1 MFCICRLQRNIQHLG
16 TFIWLQSEMDLAT
29 IQDIH
34 LQASSKRLLQAIWRP
49 IEKQT
54 YWEDKKT
61 KEDVPWLQVNIWGI
75 WSQMI
80 CTWMLSKRRHQ
91 SSSGIEIL
99 GNALEFMLPTFL
111 MYIGNG
117 VGGLAL
123 QNPVLFSN
131 HLQFKQHFVLGSSSS
146 CYIILCIQYY
156 MLILKA
162 RIY

>member
-1 MFCICRLQRNIQHLG
+1 
-16 TFIWLQSEMDLAT
+16 MDLAT
-29 IQDIH
+29 VQDLH
-34 LQASSKRLLQAIWRP
+34 LQVSSKRFLQAIWCP

-117 VGGLAL
+117 AGGLAL
-123 QNPVLFSN
+123 QNPVRSSN
-131 HLQFKQHFVLGSSSS
+131 HLQFKQHFVLGSSYSSS
-146 CYIILCIQYY
+146 CICLTSWQLSFQARKAPCHPWTLMDQLCS
-156 MLILKA
+156 MLL
-162 RIY
+162 RVL